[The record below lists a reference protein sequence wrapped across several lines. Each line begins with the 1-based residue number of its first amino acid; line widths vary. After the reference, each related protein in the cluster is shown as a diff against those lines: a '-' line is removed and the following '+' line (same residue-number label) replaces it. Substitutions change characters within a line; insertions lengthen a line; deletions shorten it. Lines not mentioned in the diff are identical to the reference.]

1 MNAAAEKR
9 GGGIR
14 GWLAAG
20 VVLLA
25 LAVLFVVW
33 RERRGSVRERLPERA
48 ESSSERRGAGAASEA
63 LNAPLGEASHARDV
77 STPAD
82 VAASPEREST
92 TAPRSARSCRGRFVF
107 VDGEPAPS
115 VGFVVE
121 SRVSNDA
128 PYAVVGRGVSKSDG
142 SFSLELFENWRLGRP
157 VRFAASPGERL
168 NIDSSEHSLPS
179 DAPLEVAVSGA
190 RVTLQVVD
198 SRGAPVPNLKLCYRQ
213 LKAPDASAESAL
225 QFGTTDRNGR
235 DYLDFLTPEAIVV
248 WAVDADEA
256 DCTDRV
262 EIAAQHGVRA
272 NRVRL
277 TAPGLPLT
285 GGLRVTV
292 VDEFDQ
298 PIEQAFVSLYRGR
311 EYLPGF
317 KKSDKAFV
325 YEPLAPG
332 EYTIEAQPT
341 RTGAERHDVAPPPY
355 LAAQMRIVVSSRV
368 EDVRIALQRAAILVL
383 DVQRT
388 SPLPELSAC
397 LCLPEEQESA
407 SRAVGA
413 VPWSLRDIVCTRF
426 VDAAGVVRFDT
437 ATRRT
442 SFSEPGR
449 YWLHAPPG
457 TFEVVVVPTGE
468 ESRSFS
474 RGLVELKSEQETV
487 LAIKF

>member
-1 MNAAAEKR
+1 MAAVVS
-9 GGGIR
+9 
-14 GWLAAG
+14 LAA
-20 VVLLA
+20 
-25 LAVLFVVW
+25 AVLFVVW
-33 RERRGSVRERLPERA
+33 RERRASARERTPQSVELTA
-48 ESSSERRGAGAASEA
+48 ERRGAEA
-63 LNAPLGEASHARDV
+63 TPEASNVYLDEAQRTRDA
-77 STPAD
+77 SKPAD
-82 VAASPEREST
+82 VATSPGREST
-92 TAPRSARSCRGRFVF
+92 TAPRSARSCRGRFLF

-121 SRVSNDA
+121 SRASDDA
-128 PYAVVGRGVSKSDG
+128 PYAVVGRGLSKPDG

-168 NIDSSEHSLPS
+168 NLDSVERSLSS

-190 RVTLQVVD
+190 RVTIQVVD
-198 SRGAPVPNLKLCYRQ
+198 SRGAPARDLKLCYRPLASTQ
-213 LKAPDASAESAL
+213 ASAEPAL
-225 QFGTTDRNGR
+225 HFGTTDREGR
-235 DYLDFLTPEAIVV
+235 DYLDFVTPETIVV
-248 WAVDADEA
+248 WAVGADEA

-262 EIAAQHGVRA
+262 ELAAQHGVRA

-277 TAPGLPLT
+277 TAPGLPLK

-317 KKSDKAFV
+317 KKSDMAFV

-332 EYTIEAQPT
+332 EYTLEAQPT
-341 RTGAERHDVAPPPY
+341 RTGAERHDAALPPY
-355 LAAQMRIVVSSRV
+355 LAAQTRVVVSGRV
-368 EDVRIALQRAAILVL
+368 EDLRIALKRAAILVL

-457 TFEVVVVPTGE
+457 TFEVMVFQAGE
-468 ESRSFS
+468 ESRYFS